1 MVVAWAALALG
12 TFTAPQEDSP
22 WLRTVLPTG
31 AIVVA
36 HSLPEAKRTSAQLL
50 LSARSWPESPAN
62 HGWRHLWE
70 HLTAAGPNGDLDI
83 RLESAGMT
91 LRARTFRDANQFE
104 IECAPAQL
112 DAALDALLEILRPR
126 AFSPATLA
134 KELEILRHERAL
146 MSVPERLS
154 SKAWLLAYGEEGI
167 DTQGSEEALRGAT
180 PADMER
186 LHSELC
192 DQSKV
197 TISLA
202 GPQPAELMIQAAKSA
217 LAPIA
222 PGKPEPPQRRQ
233 AGAPAKGFL
242 PGVDGGVLAALTG
255 SFDSREAAATLAAGL
270 ALAAHSPGSFFIYTP
285 SAENSLILVGGTDS
299 WPELLKAAEDSNPDS
314 AARRFE
320 AGVDLARRWVRRQL
334 ADPTSSAF
342 LRGYLAS
349 GAFGMSPEKI
359 LGQLDRLTLADFRQ
373 GWAAFGADQ
382 RVEVRGGQP

>member
-1 MVVAWAALALG
+1 
-12 TFTAPQEDSP
+12 
-22 WLRTVLPTG
+22 
-31 AIVVA
+31 
-36 HSLPEAKRTSAQLL
+36 
-50 LSARSWPESPAN
+50 
-62 HGWRHLWE
+62 
-70 HLTAAGPNGDLDI
+70 
-83 RLESAGMT
+83 
-91 LRARTFRDANQFE
+91 
-104 IECAPAQL
+104 
-112 DAALDALLEILRPR
+112 
-126 AFSPATLA
+126 
-134 KELEILRHERAL
+134 

-202 GPQPAELMIQAAKSA
+202 GPQSAELMIQAAKSA

-233 AGAPAKGFL
+233 SGAPAKGFL

-299 WPELLKAAEDSNPDS
+299 WPELLKAAEDSSPDS

-320 AGVDLARRWVRRQL
+320 AGVDLARRWVRRQF